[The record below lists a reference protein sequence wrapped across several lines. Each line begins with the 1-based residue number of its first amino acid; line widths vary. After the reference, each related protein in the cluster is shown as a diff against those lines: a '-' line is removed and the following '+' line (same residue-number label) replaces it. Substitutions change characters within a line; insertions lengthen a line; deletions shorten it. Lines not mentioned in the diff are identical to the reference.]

1 MGLVPPG
8 TKIGVFS
15 KVVLFNIV
23 FFNVASTKSS
33 NIAGILSF
41 GGLLGLIRKRLVE
54 FRLDFL
60 AFPSLVDIPP
70 VFGLCSRRARPC
82 CFWFFGYRK
91 WPPSVSWVPQQF
103 LMPAAPC
110 SVWWIR
116 PNNSYYKLTSL
127 FHQDGKGSVSW
138 WLNSYKCKQMINISV
153 VIMKASSHETSH
165 EIYEFRIHST
175 VQQYF

>member
-1 MGLVPPG
+1 MKYRISSLCLTKLFTFSRLILNGIFPG
-8 TKIGVFS
+8 TEIGFFFKI
-15 KVVLFNIV
+15 VLFNIVFFNVV

-91 WPPSVSWVPQQF
+91 WPPSVSF
-103 LMPAAPC
+103 GFDRFFIPAAPC
-110 SVWWIR
+110 IV
-116 PNNSYYKLTSL
+116 SL
-127 FHQDGKGSVSW
+127 QRHLVHVEYDG
-138 WLNSYKCKQMINISV
+138 
-153 VIMKASSHETSH
+153 
-165 EIYEFRIHST
+165 
-175 VQQYF
+175 

>member
-8 TKIGVFS
+8 TEIGVFS

-70 VFGLCSRRARPC
+70 VIVFVFVQSSRQALLILVLWLQKNGHQVFLWVWLRV
-82 CFWFFGYRK
+82 
-91 WPPSVSWVPQQF
+91 WPV
-103 LMPAAPC
+103 LEAGCAMYC
-110 SVWWIR
+110 
-116 PNNSYYKLTSL
+116 
-127 FHQDGKGSVSW
+127 
-138 WLNSYKCKQMINISV
+138 ISTEAFSACRV
-153 VIMKASSHETSH
+153 
-165 EIYEFRIHST
+165 
-175 VQQYF
+175 

>member
-8 TKIGVFS
+8 TEIGVFS

-60 AFPSLVDIPP
+60 AFIRIDQILTSPSLVDIPP
-70 VFGLCSRRARPC
+70 VFVFVQSLRQALLILVLLVQKMATEC
-82 CFWFFGYRK
+82 FFG
-91 WPPSVSWVPQQF
+91 SHSNF
-103 LMPAAPC
+103 LCRLGHVLYA
-110 SVWWIR
+110 V
-116 PNNSYYKLTSL
+116 
-127 FHQDGKGSVSW
+127 GSC
-138 WLNSYKCKQMINISV
+138 N
-153 VIMKASSHETSH
+153 E
-165 EIYEFRIHST
+165 
-175 VQQYF
+175 